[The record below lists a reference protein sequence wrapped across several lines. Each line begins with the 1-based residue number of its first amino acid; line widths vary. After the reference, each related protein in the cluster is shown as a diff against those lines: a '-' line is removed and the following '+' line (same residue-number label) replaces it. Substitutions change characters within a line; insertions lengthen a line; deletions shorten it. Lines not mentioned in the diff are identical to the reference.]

1 MSKKMITVQDV
12 ADVLDHSLLRPDITV
27 EALKEG
33 CELAKKYQTISV
45 CVRPS
50 DLPIVCQELKGT
62 KVLPTTVIGF
72 PHGTCTTETKVFETK
87 DAIAKGAVECDV
99 FMNIGRFLSGEY
111 DYVQDELT
119 QVAKAAHEGGA
130 LLKVIFEN
138 FYLTDDQIVK
148 ACAIAKAA
156 GCDFIKTSTGYAG
169 GGATMHDL
177 QIMVDHA
184 DGMKVKAAGGVR
196 TLDDCLAMM
205 AIGVVRCG
213 TRASEAILKEAEAR
227 AARGELYLEQ

>member
-1 MSKKMITVQDV
+1 MRKEITVQDV

-27 EALKEG
+27 EQLREG
-33 CELAKKYQTISV
+33 CALAKKYNTVSV

-50 DLPIVCQELKGT
+50 DLPIVCEELKGT
-62 KVLPTTVIGF
+62 AVKPTTVIAF
-72 PHGTCTTETKVFETK
+72 PHGTNTTEIKVAETI
-87 DAIAKGAVECDV
+87 DAIEKGAVECDV
-99 FMNIGRFLSGEY
+99 VMNIGRFLSGEY
-111 DYVQDELT
+111 DYVENELT
-119 QVAKAAHEGGA
+119 QVAKAAHDRGA

-138 FYLTDDQIVK
+138 FYLTDEQIVK
-148 ACAIAKAA
+148 ACKIAKKA

-184 DGMKVKAAGGVR
+184 EGMQVKAAGGIR
-196 TLDDCLAMM
+196 TLDDCLEEM

-213 TRASEAILKEAEAR
+213 TRASEAILLEAQAR
-227 AARGELYLEQ
+227 AERGELFLEQ